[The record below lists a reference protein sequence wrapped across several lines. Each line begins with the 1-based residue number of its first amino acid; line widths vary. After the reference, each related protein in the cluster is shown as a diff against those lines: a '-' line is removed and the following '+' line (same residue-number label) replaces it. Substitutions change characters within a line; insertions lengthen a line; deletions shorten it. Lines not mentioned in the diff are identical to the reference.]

1 MDDLDVGKLNAVAKE
16 LKKLSNVVKNGV
28 AKNIKFNTVKKKVNK
43 LEKKVPDATTL
54 IDNNQYNT
62 DKQNLE
68 KKLKML
74 IRKYQIREF

>member
-74 IRKYQIREF
+74 IRKYQIRGF